1 MKRKWIIIVLLIII
15 VALAGFIL
23 NKRQSGVEAE
33 IYEVQLGDLKETIS
47 ETGVVES
54 RSQKT
59 VSANTS
65 GQILEI
71 KKQIGDTVEKG
82 DVLLKL
88 DMEVSDLEIKSLQSK
103 LNGLLPSYE
112 QAKRNAGNSKSL
124 YDQGALSYEAYQD
137 ALTEEKQLHSQIN
150 ELRYNI
156 KQLKEMKDYGTISAP
171 ITGVITEEFV
181 KEGDTVQNGSSL
193 IEISDLS
200 DLYIEVDLLTNEA
213 NKIEENADVD
223 IYSED
228 LDIDI
233 KQAGKV
239 EKIHPKAHTK
249 VSDLG
254 IEQKRVTV
262 EISFEN
268 VKALKLG
275 YDVDVDIITE
285 YKENILII
293 PRNSIFEK
301 DQKQYVYVVKDETA
315 KMRAIE
321 TGIKNTDQIQVISGL
336 EKEEQIIIS
345 PNEDIEEGS
354 RIKAMNNE

>member
-1 MKRKWIIIVLLIII
+1 MKKWIILLVFIVL
-15 VALAGFIL
+15 AFSGFL
-23 NKRQSGVEAE
+23 LSKRQPSIEAE
-33 IYEVQLGDLKETIS
+33 LHEIQLGDIKEIIS
-47 ETGVVES
+47 ETGVVAS
-54 RSQKT
+54 RTQKT

-71 KKQIGDTVEKG
+71 KKQLGDGVEKG
-82 DVLLKL
+82 DILLKL

-103 LNGLLPSYE
+103 VNGLRPSYD
-112 QAKRNAGNSKSL
+112 QAKRSAANSKSL
-124 YDQGALSYEAYQD
+124 YGQGALSYEAYQET
-137 ALTEEKQLHSQIN
+137 LTKEKQLKAQID
-150 ELRYNI
+150 ELTYTI
-156 KQLKEMKDYGTISAP
+156 KQLKEMRDYGTISAP
-171 ITGVITEEFV
+171 ITGVVTEEFV
-181 KEGDTVQNGSSL
+181 KEGDTIQNGSKL
-193 IEISDLS
+193 MEISDLN

-262 EISFEN
+262 EVSLEN
-268 VKALKLG
+268 IDQLKLG
-275 YDVDVDIITE
+275 YDVDVEIITE
-285 YKENILII
+285 HRENILVI
-293 PRNSIFEK
+293 PKNAIFEK
-301 DQKQYVYVVKDETA
+301 DQKQYVYVVKNETA
-315 KMRAIE
+315 EMRAIE
-321 TGIKNTDQIQVISGL
+321 TGIKNTDQAQIIKGL
-336 EKEEQIIIS
+336 EKGEHIILS

-354 RIKAMNNE
+354 KIKVIENK